1 MNGAT
6 DRGAAILDSLLPELR
21 KLFKDIPQFGELTF
35 TACFYEGE
43 VVRIEQGATISR
55 KLPPKAART

>member
-6 DRGAAILDSLLPELR
+6 DRGAAILEDLMPELR
-21 KLFKDIPQFGELTF
+21 KLYRDIPQFGELTF
-35 TACFYEGE
+35 KVCFYEGV

-55 KLPPKAART
+55 KIASKAARS